1 MIESERT
8 ALRVG
13 KAGRLTELMKPH
25 NDTPAPIHPPLPPA
39 RASMA
44 SILEE
49 MGEIVKAIIN
59 NRLS

>member
-1 MIESERT
+1 
-8 ALRVG
+8 
-13 KAGRLTELMKPH
+13 MKPH

-44 SILEE
+44 SMLEE
-49 MGEIVKAIIN
+49 TGEIVKAIIN